1 MARPPTHGL
10 SQTHLYSIWQS
21 IRQRCRSD
29 PNYAGRISVCDE
41 WKSDVRAF
49 VAWAEANGYSR
60 DLSID
65 RIDPDR
71 GYSPDNCRWIPL
83 RLNIRRRGG
92 VKLTPE
98 LVREI
103 KSQIGLVKQRHL
115 AARYGVS
122 KYAIYAIREGITWP
136 DVK

>member
-10 SQTHLYSIWQS
+10 SQTHLYRIWQS

-29 PNYAGRISVCDE
+29 PDYAGRVSVCDE
-41 WKSDVRAF
+41 WERDVRAF
-49 VAWAEANGYSR
+49 VAWAEVSGYSR
-60 DLSID
+60 ELSID
-65 RIDPDR
+65 RINPQR

-83 RLNIRRRGG
+83 RQNIRRRSG
-92 VKLTPE
+92 VRLTPE

-103 KSQIGLVKQRHL
+103 RAQIGTVKQRHL
-115 AARYGVS
+115 AAKYGVS
-122 KYAIYAIREGITWP
+122 KYAIYAIQEGKAWA